1 MGLVAEPVLWLPD
14 AVGLV
19 PRWTVRVHPPFD
31 AVTDLD
37 SWWVSLSWSTI
48 GIAIALPL
56 RGGRVASKL
65 FFGVGWSGMGDSE

>member
-31 AVTDLD
+31 AVTGSVLLMD
-37 SWWVSLSWSTI
+37 SKGPSSV
-48 GIAIALPL
+48 
-56 RGGRVASKL
+56 
-65 FFGVGWSGMGDSE
+65 